1 MRSGLGVLSATA
13 SNYRLDIDPDQLP
26 GSPKR
31 LDAGFKRGLE
41 RMNAVDDDTE
51 FPTISKLL
59 ASNANAAHREQ
70 PLTQPQAGVFNS
82 LTMQRLSSANMSTQP
97 PGHHL
102 ALNATWKFPVS

>member
-1 MRSGLGVLSATA
+1 MRNGLGVLSATA

-70 PLTQPQAGVFNS
+70 PSTQSHAGVFNV
-82 LTMQRLSSANMSTQP
+82 LLMPRLSSANMST
-97 PGHHL
+97 
-102 ALNATWKFPVS
+102 